1 MTEQFPY
8 AAVACRVLHNVFYRK
23 PTQAF
28 LAELASA
35 DLPDRWPDFG
45 TDPTPALTQIRSSLE
60 QDEFD
65 AIERDYYRLFVG
77 PGPMAA
83 YPWGSVYTDK
93 ENLVCGATTLAFNQ
107 FCREQGIAF
116 ELDHNEPED
125 HIGLVLA
132 VLGQLF
138 EAESEVAIKA
148 LLTHH
153 LLPWSHRVTEEMAAQ
168 AQTGFYRGFGELTA
182 MLLKDWQQALDVTPD
197 TLVLHK

>member
-8 AAVACRVLHNVFYRK
+8 AAVACGVLHNVFYRK
-23 PTQAF
+23 PSEAF
-28 LAELASA
+28 LTELNAAELTAQ
-35 DLPDRWPDFG
+35 WPRFG
-45 TDPTPALTQIRSSLE
+45 TDPAPALAMIQSSLGN
-60 QDEFD
+60 DEPD
-65 AIERDYYRLFVG
+65 AIERDYYQLFIG

-93 ENLVCGATTLAFNQ
+93 ENLVCGETTHAFIQ

-116 ELDHNEPED
+116 ELPHNEPED

-138 EAESEVAIKA
+138 EAQDEAAIKA
-148 LLTHH
+148 LLAHH
-153 LLPWSHRVTEEMAAQ
+153 LLPWSHRVTEQMAEH

-182 MLLKDWQQALDVTPD
+182 ILLKDWQQALDVTPD
-197 TLVLHK
+197 KRVLHK